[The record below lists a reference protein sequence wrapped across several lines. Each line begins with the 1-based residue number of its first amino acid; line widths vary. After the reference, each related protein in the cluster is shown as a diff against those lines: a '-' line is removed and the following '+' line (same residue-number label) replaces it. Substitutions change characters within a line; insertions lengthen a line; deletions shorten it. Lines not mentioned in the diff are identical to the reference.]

1 MDVANWDT
9 SMTCTLVLAL
19 AIALALYYFV
29 LSPPAS
35 AQRVAADGAPRQSLH
50 DFVTSDADGSA
61 KTMKE

>member
-50 DFVTSDADGSA
+50 DFVTSDADGEA